1 MHNGRCAKV
10 LAFQMHLPPAV
21 IVAAVI
27 ALGFAAQWL
36 AWRLKLPAILFLL
49 SLGLLLGPG
58 VGWVNPDQLLGDLLL
73 PLVSLGVAIIL
84 FEGSLTLRLAEI
96 TGHHRMIRNLTTW
109 GVALNWVVLA
119 TGARFVAD
127 LSWPLAFLIGAIL
140 AVTGP
145 TVISPL
151 LRSVRPSKRVGNALR
166 WEGIV
171 VDPIGAILA
180 VLVFEF
186 MLSGTGTRPVQVLA
200 EMLLSGIVLGGV
212 GALALDQLIRRRWVP
227 DYLLNYATLAT
238 LLAVFA
244 GSDAVVHES
253 GLLAVTVMGIVLA
266 NRKDLDIEQILHFK
280 EHLAT
285 VLISVLFILLAARID
300 LWLLQKTWLACLGF
314 LLFTQFIARPLMV
327 LLCRVGTT
335 FSWRETAFLAW
346 IAPRGIVAAA
356 VSALFALKLEQVG
369 YLGAEKLVPLT
380 FSIILGTVLIQS
392 ATAAPLARWLGV
404 AEPRQRGILLV
415 GSNRFSRELGRILKK
430 EGVPLLVL
438 DPDWNSVRE
447 ARMADLPA
455 FYGDPTDHRTERLL
469 DLSGLG
475 LLLALSHRSDLN
487 ALACL
492 RYEPE
497 FPGAR
502 RFFLPF
508 STLAPGEGP
517 PIERHML
524 ARRWLG
530 DKYGLSELEALIEQ
544 GYRMRSTKM
553 TDAFGFSQFKQM
565 YPEAVTLMALDAEG
579 RTRLF
584 DSAHPPAT
592 QSGWVLVSLTPPIPV
607 VVTPKADDEVA
618 GEQPESA

>member
-1 MHNGRCAKV
+1 MS
-10 LAFQMHLPPAV
+10 FPPAV
-21 IVAAVI
+21 VVAVVI

-36 AWRLKLPAILFLL
+36 AWRMKLPAILFLL

-58 VGWVNPDQLLGDLLL
+58 LSWVNPDKLLGDLLL
-73 PLVSLGVAIIL
+73 PMVSLGVAIIL
-84 FEGSLTLRLAEI
+84 FEGSLTLRFSEI

-109 GVALNWVVLA
+109 GVGVNWLILA
-119 TGARFVAD
+119 TGAHYVAG
-127 LSWPLAFLIGAIL
+127 LAWPLAFLIGAIL

-145 TVISPL
+145 TVITPM
-151 LRSVRPSKRVGNALR
+151 LRSVRPNKRVANALR

-186 MLSGTGTRPVQVLA
+186 MVSGTGTRPAQVLA
-200 EMLLSGIVLGGV
+200 EMLLIGLILGGA
-212 GALALDQLIRRRWVP
+212 GAMALDQIIRRRWVP
-227 DYLLNYATLAT
+227 DYLLNYATLAI

-244 GSDAVVHES
+244 GSDALVHES
-253 GLLAVTVMGIVLA
+253 GLLSVTVMGVVLA

-300 LWLLQKTWLACLGF
+300 LWLLQKTWIACLGF
-314 LLFTQFIARPLMV
+314 LLFAQFVARPLMI

-335 FSWRETAFLAW
+335 FTWRETAFLAW

-369 YLGAEKLVPLT
+369 YLGAEKLIPLT
-380 FSIILGTVLIQS
+380 FAIILGTVLIQS

-404 AEPRQRGILLV
+404 AEPRQRGILIV
-415 GSNRFSRELGRILKK
+415 GSNRFSRELARTLKK
-430 EGVPLLVL
+430 EGLPILVL

-508 STLAPGEGP
+508 STISPGEGP

-530 DKYGLSELEALIEQ
+530 DKYGLSELEALIAQ

-553 TDAFGFSQFKQM
+553 TETFGFTQFKAKH
-565 YPEAVTLMALDAEG
+565 PEAVTLMAIDAEHK
-579 RTRLF
+579 TRLF
-584 DSAHPPAT
+584 DSAHPPTT
-592 QSGWVLVSLTPPIPV
+592 QIGWVLISLTPPMPV
-607 VVTPKADDEVA
+607 LITPPLEDPTAISGSGPA
-618 GEQPESA
+618 SAN